1 VARDRNPDAD
11 LRVGD
16 MHALPWPDAS
26 FDVATSFRGIWGTTP
41 EALAEI
47 HRVLVPG
54 GRVGITA
61 WGHLKVSPGVWAF
74 APFRLAAQPQVDNQA
89 AMVAL
94 GRPGVG
100 EELLCRY
107 GFTDIERIDVPF
119 VLEFADPDLY
129 ARAMAAT
136 GPAYEA
142 MQNVG
147 ERQFLDAAVGEA
159 ETRVRAGLPLR
170 AELALVGYLARK
182 KGQAPG

>member
-1 VARDRNPDAD
+1 
-11 LRVGD
+11 
-16 MHALPWPDAS
+16 M
-26 FDVATSFRGIWGTTP
+26 
-41 EALAEI
+41 
-47 HRVLVPG
+47 
-54 GRVGITA
+54 
-61 WGHLKVSPGVWAF
+61 
-74 APFRLAAQPQVDNQA
+74 
-89 AMVAL
+89 
-94 GRPGVG
+94 
-100 EELLCRY
+100 
-107 GFTDIERIDVPF
+107 PF

-147 ERQFLDAAVGEA
+147 ERQFLDAAVSEA